1 MSRGSTSKPNPIVIT
16 SAIEGLSLGEVEK
29 TWRDLAASEMRLNMM
44 DSLKKY
50 KVGFNDVEF
59 FNLGLKFNSKT
70 LENDSKCDKKVVEAA
85 MQFKRKDEVKY
96 MKRLIREKLKMRKM
110 MEAELG
116 RKSNKYRRLIKHLN
130 EIVGEKKKELNLKYE
145 KKIEHLRKKFEMR
158 KDEELDEVP
167 EELKDFSGLAVF
179 DNEKFENLK
188 TKEIEVV
195 KYGDIELDKDE
206 IAAMKLHPKMAMPRQ
221 LQEGYMN
228 LAQDLCYT
236 KIRWQVRKEEEQE
249 DRNEKKVEEVE
260 EEEVIEARTRQVY
273 DPQNR
278 EYDERRKRV
287 TDMQECS
294 RVFLPRPLKVT
305 QEAQLEMRRE
315 MHSRVSK
322 EYRKKFCDE
331 KGKQENNLTKEEM
344 RGIRKLEKRKQA
356 GEIVIIMTDKSSK
369 LCVMKRSDYL
379 LLGEVHVGK
388 DTVIERDELIRREK
402 ILNNH
407 SLSWCKMWNTGENH
421 HHEDRIRQSKVCNSE
436 NRAELY
442 LSYKDHKKVP
452 GKTRPIAT
460 GCTSNTLALS
470 NSVSS
475 LVESLANAEEKKLEV
490 ISTED
495 LLYSAKMSD
504 KETEV
509 MRIDNKVKMIRKLR
523 CERCKPEMKES
534 EEDEAGDR
542 MPAQDERNGGLLCDQ
557 VNSLDMVAQE
567 PADDHEIEE
576 EKNTKMMKQILTK
589 IIMNMTIKPTMS
601 TPDDE
606 GGGLLCD

>member
-1 MSRGSTSKPNPIVIT
+1 
-16 SAIEGLSLGEVEK
+16 
-29 TWRDLAASEMRLNMM
+29 
-44 DSLKKY
+44 
-50 KVGFNDVEF
+50 
-59 FNLGLKFNSKT
+59 
-70 LENDSKCDKKVVEAA
+70 
-85 MQFKRKDEVKY
+85 
-96 MKRLIREKLKMRKM
+96 
-110 MEAELG
+110 
-116 RKSNKYRRLIKHLN
+116 
-130 EIVGEKKKELNLKYE
+130 
-145 KKIEHLRKKFEMR
+145 
-158 KDEELDEVP
+158 
-167 EELKDFSGLAVF
+167 
-179 DNEKFENLK
+179 
-188 TKEIEVV
+188 
-195 KYGDIELDKDE
+195 
-206 IAAMKLHPKMAMPRQ
+206 
-221 LQEGYMN
+221 
-228 LAQDLCYT
+228 
-236 KIRWQVRKEEEQE
+236 
-249 DRNEKKVEEVE
+249 
-260 EEEVIEARTRQVY
+260 
-273 DPQNR
+273 
-278 EYDERRKRV
+278 
-287 TDMQECS
+287 
-294 RVFLPRPLKVT
+294 
-305 QEAQLEMRRE
+305 
-315 MHSRVSK
+315 
-322 EYRKKFCDE
+322 
-331 KGKQENNLTKEEM
+331 
-344 RGIRKLEKRKQA
+344 
-356 GEIVIIMTDKSSK
+356 MTDKSSK

-407 SLSWCKMWNTGENH
+407 SLTWCKMWNTGENH

-542 MPAQDERNGGLLCDQ
+542 MPAQDEGNGGLLCDQ

-589 IIMNMTIKPTMS
+589 IIMNITIKPTMS

-606 GGGLLCD
+606 GGGLLCDQASPQGVITQEPTGGGMIKAILEEIVEKMMRENDDLKDQEEGKLDKELEERLHRSEVKVEEKLKSNCMECGPPVEKLKMSLLGLDVEALFPSMTEKRTGEIVRIRVMKSS